1 MQVFQY
7 SGLKVI
13 GIHENEKS
21 SVVSKCTCMCMGSP
35 YKFNIQNTTCVACL
49 VFTFEPQFVLLF
61 RFFIFIFFT
70 VLGKEGMV
78 ELLAC

>member
-35 YKFNIQNTTCVACL
+35 YKLYRIPRVACL